1 MQKQYIWTQCKFKI
15 KKKKG
20 GEGKKT
26 IAGPCI
32 NLALIQCVYFHQYT
46 PSSFKIPKII
56 YKIITMLF
64 IILMKL
70 QDTDICK
77 ANVADV
83 KRTFKKK
90 KKIIYTLL
98 L

>member
-1 MQKQYIWTQCKFKI
+1 
-15 KKKKG
+15 
-20 GEGKKT
+20 
-26 IAGPCI
+26 
-32 NLALIQCVYFHQYT
+32 
-46 PSSFKIPKII
+46 
-56 YKIITMLF
+56 MLF

-90 KKIIYTLL
+90 KKNYIYFTIIEINTGMK
-98 L
+98 